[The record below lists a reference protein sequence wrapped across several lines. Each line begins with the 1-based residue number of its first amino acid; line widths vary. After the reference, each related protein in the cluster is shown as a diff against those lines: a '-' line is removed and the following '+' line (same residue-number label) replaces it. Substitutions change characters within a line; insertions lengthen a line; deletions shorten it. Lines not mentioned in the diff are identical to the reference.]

1 MPKKIAPAAIVALKE
16 ALTNLY
22 WYKSDL
28 RSFLTSTLG
37 NTSLLGT
44 LNWEDYK
51 RNIVSSLVDYMA
63 KRGGEYQRELLQL
76 MSGVSLVDDFS
87 HLERLED
94 GRQKAAKAGAAVGAL
109 RKLAHGHDSLVDEQK
124 KNEERRRVAHEQ
136 LLRKTAVR
144 KSLDALNKEYMPLL
158 TDPDHQRRGY
168 RLEKILRS
176 LFEIC
181 DLDPRASFKIVG
193 EHIDGA
199 FSFETTDYLFEGKW
213 QQEPVGAAA
222 LDVLAGKLSRKLDNT
237 LGLFLSVNGFSQD
250 GVEAHSSGRR
260 IMLLMD
266 GSDLMAVLEGQRSNG
281 VALIDEA
288 AHDPQPRAVGQLP
301 SQHEGTR
308 TSCPAPEFAPRTRGT
323 ELPKPHSWGYWQ
335 HIPPNDRQV
344 SREKHCDWLSVA
356 FALRRHIHLD
366 RIRIDAP
373 ASDGSDLMVGD
384 VEGRPLI

>member
-16 ALTNLY
+16 ALANLY

-63 KRGGEYQRELLQL
+63 KRGGQYQGELLQL
-76 MSGVSLVDDFS
+76 MSEVSLVDDFS

-94 GRQKAAKAGAAVGAL
+94 GRQKVAKARAAVGAL

-124 KNEERRRVAHEQ
+124 KKEERRRVAHEQ

-144 KSLDALNKEYMPLL
+144 NSLDALNKEYMPLL

-193 EHIDGA
+193 E
-199 FSFETTDYLFEGKW
+199 
-213 QQEPVGAAA
+213 
-222 LDVLAGKLSRKLDNT
+222 
-237 LGLFLSVNGFSQD
+237 
-250 GVEAHSSGRR
+250 
-260 IMLLMD
+260 
-266 GSDLMAVLEGQRSNG
+266 
-281 VALIDEA
+281 
-288 AHDPQPRAVGQLP
+288 
-301 SQHEGTR
+301 
-308 TSCPAPEFAPRTRGT
+308 
-323 ELPKPHSWGYWQ
+323 
-335 HIPPNDRQV
+335 
-344 SREKHCDWLSVA
+344 
-356 FALRRHIHLD
+356 
-366 RIRIDAP
+366 
-373 ASDGSDLMVGD
+373 
-384 VEGRPLI
+384 